1 MRIGPHVLANAL
13 AVAPMAGVTDRPFR
27 QLCKRLG
34 AGYAVSEMV
43 AANPRLWATD
53 KSRRRTDHA
62 GEVEPIAVQIAGAD
76 PALVADAARYNV
88 DRGAQIIDINLG
100 CPAKKVCNALAGS
113 ALLSNEPLVAAIVR
127 AVVAAVPVPV
137 TLKLRTG
144 PHPQARNAVA
154 IARMAEDSGV
164 AALALHGRT
173 RACAFVG
180 AVEYET
186 IAAVK
191 DAVRIPLF
199 ANGDIRTPQDAAA
212 VLARTQADGLMI
224 GRAAQGRPWIFREIA
239 HFLATGEVL
248 PSPTVAEAR
257 VLIRDHLADHY
268 DFYGEALG
276 VRIARKHLGWYTA
289 GLPGAE
295 GLRALVNEVTSA
307 AAQMAAMDAFFD
319 RLALIGE
326 RLCYRETTTDARFGA
341 RDAPAAPRARGPA
354 RGVQPNGRGAC
365 ASPGAG
371 EALAA

>member
-1 MRIGPHVLANAL
+1 MRIGPHVLPNPL

-62 GEVEPIAVQIAGAD
+62 GEVAPIAVQIAGAD

-88 DRGAQIIDINLG
+88 DRGAEIIDINLG
-100 CPAKKVCNALAGS
+100 CPAKKVCNAAAGS
-113 ALLSNEPLVAAIVR
+113 ALLSNEPLVQAIVQAVVR
-127 AVVAAVPVPV
+127 AVAVPV

-144 PHPQARNAVA
+144 PHPEARNAVR
-154 IARMAEDSGV
+154 IARMAEAEGI

-180 AVEYET
+180 PVEYET
-186 IAAVK
+186 IARVKQAVG
-191 DAVRIPLF
+191 IPIF
-199 ANGDIRTPQDAAA
+199 ANGDIRTAADARR
-212 VLARTQADGLMI
+212 VLALTGADGLMI

-239 HFLATGEVL
+239 HHLATGGAL
-248 PSPTVAEAR
+248 PPPTVAEAR
-257 VLIRDHLADHY
+257 ALILEHLRDHY
-268 DFYGEALG
+268 DFYGEELG

-289 GLPGAE
+289 GLPGD
-295 GLRALVNEVTSA
+295 RALRDLVNQATTADVQLAAMEA
-307 AAQMAAMDAFFD
+307 FFAAQAAV
-319 RLALIGE
+319 GE
-326 RLCYRETTTDARFGA
+326 RLAYRDTMRDDI
-341 RDAPAAPRARGPA
+341 RDATTSGAPHIDRPAARPW
-354 RGVQPNGRGAC
+354 
-365 ASPGAG
+365 AG

>member
-1 MRIGPHVLANAL
+1 MRIGPYVLSNAL

-53 KSRRRTDHA
+53 KSRRRTDHD
-62 GEVEPIAVQIAGAD
+62 GEVAPVAVQIAGAD

-144 PHPQARNAVA
+144 PHPGARNAVA
-154 IARMAEDSGV
+154 IARMAEQEGIR
-164 AALALHGRT
+164 ALAVHGRT

-186 IAAVK
+186 IATVK
-191 DAVRIPLF
+191 RAVRIPVF
-199 ANGDIRTPQDAAA
+199 ANGDITTPAQARD
-212 VLARTQADGLMI
+212 VLARTGADGLMI

-239 HFLATGEVL
+239 HYLATGETLAAPRVD
-248 PSPTVAEAR
+248 EAR
-257 VLIRDHLADHY
+257 ALIAAHLRDHY
-268 DFYGEALG
+268 EFYGEALG

-289 GLPGAE
+289 GLPGGAA
-295 GLRALVNEVTSA
+295 LRAVVNEA
-307 AAQMAAMDAFFD
+307 ATAAEQEAAMEAFFD
-319 RLALIGE
+319 ALALRGE
-326 RLCYRETTTDARFGA
+326 RLCHDIQTSDTNMDRVRRHER
-341 RDAPAAPRARGPA
+341 PA
-354 RGVQPNGRGAC
+354 GR
-365 ASPGAG
+365 SWAG